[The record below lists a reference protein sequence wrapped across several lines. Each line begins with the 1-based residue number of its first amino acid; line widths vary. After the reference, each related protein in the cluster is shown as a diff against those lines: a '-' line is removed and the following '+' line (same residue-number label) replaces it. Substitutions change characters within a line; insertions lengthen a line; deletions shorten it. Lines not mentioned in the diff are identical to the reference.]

1 MTGDQ
6 FARQAE
12 LLASS
17 KMAGL
22 ARKPSHPRLSIKTVL
37 VYRNGDAYFPGKR
50 FVINPRQLATFDSF
64 LNAAT
69 CGVAASFGAVRN
81 LYTPCEGH
89 RVLNLSTLQH
99 GEKYVAG
106 GTERFKRL
114 E

>member
-89 RVLNLSTLQH
+89 RVLNLNTLQH